1 MNDII
6 INILGFASI
15 AVFIV
20 FMWKDT
26 EVHHKATPRK

>member
-15 AVFIV
+15 VVFLV

-26 EVHHKATPRK
+26 EVHHNQ

>member
-15 AVFIV
+15 VIFIV

-26 EVHHKATPRK
+26 EVHNN

>member
-15 AVFIV
+15 VIFIV

-26 EVHHKATPRK
+26 EVHIITKF

>member
-15 AVFIV
+15 AVFFV

-26 EVHHKATPRK
+26 EVHHRHHKN